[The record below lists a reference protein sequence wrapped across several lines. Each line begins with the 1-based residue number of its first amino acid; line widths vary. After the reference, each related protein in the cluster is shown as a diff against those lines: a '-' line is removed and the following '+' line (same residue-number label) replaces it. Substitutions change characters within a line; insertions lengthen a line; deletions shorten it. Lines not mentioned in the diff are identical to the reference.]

1 MGKVVTGTG
10 RLPAFLG
17 LDAVRLQL
25 ATRVF
30 QGAGEARRLAT
41 RGDRSAAVV
50 AVGPE
55 LWLEA
60 WEEAVGTAGE
70 LLSDHL
76 GRQFDAHAR
85 AVRLPRRLRRKHRPT
100 AVGRGALAARLGSAG
115 APLVATLV
123 GLEPVGAAAVDAT
136 DLEPAAVEQWQN
148 LLRTAARRLE
158 AAWLDLEHRL
168 EAELQ
173 TAQTALDDVAQWR
186 RPWWPVVA
194 VGTIVMVAA
203 TWLGLVLGGYLT
215 PPSWFAQLWRRVV
228 FR

>member
-10 RLPAFLG
+10 RAPGDLELG
-17 LDAVRLQL
+17 AVRLQL
-25 ATRVF
+25 ATRIF
-30 QGAGEARRLAT
+30 EGAGEARRLAT
-41 RGDRSAAVV
+41 RGERSAAVA

-60 WEEAVGTAGE
+60 WEEAVGAASG

-85 AVRLPRRLRRKHRPT
+85 AVRLPRRLRRTRRPA
-100 AVGRGALAARLGSAG
+100 AVGRGALTARLGSAG

-123 GLEPVGAAAVDAT
+123 GLEPVGAAAVHAT
-136 DLEPAAVEQWQN
+136 GLEPTAVEHWQN

-168 EAELQ
+168 EAELL

-194 VGTIVMVAA
+194 IGTIVLVAA
-203 TWLGLVLGGYLT
+203 VWLGLILGGYLT
-215 PPSWFAQLWRRVV
+215 PPSWFARLWQQVV
-228 FR
+228 AR